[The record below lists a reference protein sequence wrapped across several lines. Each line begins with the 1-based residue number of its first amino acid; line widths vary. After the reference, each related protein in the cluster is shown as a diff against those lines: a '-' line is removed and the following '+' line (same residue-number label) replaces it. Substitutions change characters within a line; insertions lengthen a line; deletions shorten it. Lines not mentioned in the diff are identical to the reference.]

1 MRVNKWKNVQT
12 NSYGKCPFHS
22 HSLTYLT
29 TVNPTHLAHSYLIGL
44 KIKTK

>member
-1 MRVNKWKNVQT
+1 MEKRTNKQLRKM
-12 NSYGKCPFHS
+12 SF
-22 HSLTYLT
+22 SLTLINLT